1 MHLLADPINGLAT
14 KPESWIPEPSRH
26 IVMADMQALPYEAS
40 PGVFWYHSWHYPS
53 GSVTTILDLKNIS
66 KKTVVPVLFIDSH
79 VKYFNLKEHLRKNPQ
94 YPAEPTPDRIW
105 YKAKEIGRAHV

>member
-26 IVMADMQALPYEAS
+26 IVMADMQALPYEDS

-53 GSVTTILDLKNIS
+53 GPVTTILDLKNLS
-66 KKTVVPVLFIDSH
+66 KKAVAPVLFVGGN
-79 VKYFNLKEHLRKNPQ
+79 VKFFNLKQHFRNTVPFI
-94 YPAEPTPDRIW
+94 AEPTPERIW
-105 YKAKEIGRAHV
+105 YKAKE